1 MQTESMAHMISTDTA
16 HNLPVDDL
24 DRAHEK
30 FQAEILQ
37 LDSKAA
43 QRLFKTI
50 AEDGK
55 DGTPALHA
63 DLQQSASA
71 R

>member
-1 MQTESMAHMISTDTA
+1 MQTESMAHMISTDKA
-16 HNLPVDDL
+16 HHLPVDDL
-24 DRAHEK
+24 DRAHEE

-37 LDSKAA
+37 LDGKAA

-50 AEDGK
+50 AEDGE
-55 DGTPALHA
+55 DAAPTLSGE
-63 DLQQSASA
+63 LQQSASA

>member
-1 MQTESMAHMISTDTA
+1 MAYTRTE
-16 HNLPVDDL
+16 HNLPVDEL
-24 DRAHEK
+24 DRAHEA

-37 LDSKAA
+37 LDGKAA

-50 AEDGK
+50 AEDGE
-55 DGTPALHA
+55 DAAPALHG